1 MKYFVS
7 NGGKIYGP
15 IDEAKVRRK
24 IAEGFFSRDCLVS
37 LDRREWIKPVS
48 ERAAAA
54 KGKKPNL
61 RAAASSSAGGDRPE
75 FSEQLPE
82 FIEPP
87 LLQEGDLPPQAFE
100 DEEAPR
106 KKYWGTIWWIV
117 VILVLLFVAGVLAAL
132 LVDVFLLDRRLLS
145 WLASM
150 ISKIF

>member
-24 IAEGFFSRDCLVS
+24 IVEGFFSRDCLVS
-37 LDRREWIKPVS
+37 LDRREWIRPVS

-54 KGKKPNL
+54 KGKKTNP
-61 RAAASSSAGGDRPE
+61 RPAAPSSGGDNQE

-87 LLQEGDLPPQAFE
+87 LLQEDDLPLQPIE

-106 KKYWGTIWWIV
+106 KKHWGTIWWIV
-117 VILVLLFVAGVLAAL
+117 VILVLLFVAGVLTAL

-145 WLASM
+145 WLTSM
-150 ISKIF
+150 ISKIC